1 MANPSFSIPDET
13 LEEFDQIILHKKVN
27 GDLSAGASRS
37 EVIRSLVE
45 EYVEGNGN
53 SSTTPTMQPAD

>member
-13 LEEFDQIILHKKVN
+13 LEEFDRIILQKKVN

-45 EYVEGNGN
+45 EYVEGNE
-53 SSTTPTMQPAD
+53 SSLTMPRMQPAD